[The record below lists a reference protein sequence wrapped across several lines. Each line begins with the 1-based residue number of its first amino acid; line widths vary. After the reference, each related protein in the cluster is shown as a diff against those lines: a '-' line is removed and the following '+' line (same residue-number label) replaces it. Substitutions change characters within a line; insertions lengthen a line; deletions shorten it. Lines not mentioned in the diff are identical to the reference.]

1 MSELLLVPCPHC
13 NALNRV
19 PAAKLRDDG
28 RCGRCKQ
35 ALFSKAPLH
44 LTEANFAVHAA
55 QGDIPLL
62 VDFWAPWCGPCRS
75 MAPAFTAAA
84 GVLEPQ
90 VRLGK
95 VNTEEEQGLGTR
107 FAIRSIPT
115 LVLFHRGKEI
125 ARQAGAMGAEDIRRW
140 TLTQLGHLKQG
151 PV

>member
-1 MSELLLVPCPHC
+1 MSESLLVPCPHC
-13 NALNRV
+13 NAVNRV
-19 PAAKLRDDG
+19 PESKLDDGG

-35 ALFSKAPLH
+35 PLFEKTPLH
-44 LTEANFAVHAA
+44 LTDANLAVHAT

-84 GVLEPQ
+84 GMLEPQ

-95 VNTEEEQGLGTR
+95 VNTEEEQELGAR

-115 LVLFHRGKEI
+115 LVLMHRGREI
-125 ARQAGAMGAEDIRRW
+125 ARQSGAMNAEDIRRW
-140 TLTQLGHLKQG
+140 TLAQLAHQAS
-151 PV
+151 